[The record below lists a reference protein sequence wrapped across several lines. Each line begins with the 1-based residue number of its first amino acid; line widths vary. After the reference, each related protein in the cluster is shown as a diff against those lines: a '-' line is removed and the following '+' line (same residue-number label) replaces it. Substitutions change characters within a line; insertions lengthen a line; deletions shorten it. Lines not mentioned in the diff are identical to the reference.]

1 MNYSIY
7 NHRNSNVLVEHDDKF
22 KKDYTQIIEVI
33 DSISDSDLIKEFN
46 SRKKIR
52 TNIKSLSEPINSLL
66 KERLENL
73 GCDSESGLFKDP
85 PYNKSNRSR
94 WRLDFAK
101 NLISIEVAFNHQ
113 EATAHN
119 IMKPVLAS
127 ELNHIENFDRFI

>member
-52 TNIKSLSEPINSLL
+52 TNN
-66 KERLENL
+66 
-73 GCDSESGLFKDP
+73 
-85 PYNKSNRSR
+85 
-94 WRLDFAK
+94 
-101 NLISIEVAFNHQ
+101 
-113 EATAHN
+113 
-119 IMKPVLAS
+119 
-127 ELNHIENFDRFI
+127 